1 MSKKII
7 SIILTVTSLC
17 LCVFSFITLPSQ
29 VVVQFGFNGEATNT
43 LPKLMALAIPLFI
56 SALGLYTNIRSD
68 ENKGIVLQI
77 AGMLA
82 FILTLLFNR

>member
-7 SIILTVTSLC
+7 STVLFIVALC
-17 LCVFSFITLPSQ
+17 FCVFSFVVLPDN

-43 LPKLMALAIPLFI
+43 LPKLMALLIPLVI
-56 SALGLYTNIRSD
+56 SALGLYMNLKSD
-68 ENKGIVLQI
+68 ENKGVVLQI
-77 AGMLA
+77 VGILA